1 MKLKFYKD
9 DDFVNY
15 RKGGLFLGAPTCS
28 WKCCKELGIS
38 CSICQNYEWSKNPI
52 LDVDNQWLIQRY
64 LDDPLEECIIFGGLE
79 PMDNF
84 EEILQFIIEFREKT
98 QDEIIIYT
106 GYYPEEIEEKIN
118 KLKQFTNIIVKFGRY
133 IPDRPSRYDEVLGV
147 TLISDN
153 QFAKRIS

>member
-1 MKLKFYKD
+1 ML
-9 DDFVNY
+9 
-15 RKGGLFLGAPTCS
+15 
-28 WKCCKELGIS
+28 
-38 CSICQNYEWSKNPI
+38 
-52 LDVDNQWLIQRY
+52 
-64 LDDPLEECIIFGGLE
+64 
-79 PMDNF
+79 
-84 EEILQFIIEFREKT
+84 KT

-118 KLKQFTNIIVKFGRY
+118 KLKQFANIIVKFGRY